1 MMNLD
6 QVRIIDPVLT
16 QLAQGYKN
24 AEGVATFFAPA
35 VSMNVRAGRTLVF
48 GKEAF
53 AAQNFLRAPGT
64 NIQKIQNQFGTRSFS
79 LRQEAI
85 SWEIAEE
92 VASEAKNG
100 AAQIDLR
107 QYAAKDA
114 ANRLMQSWEV
124 QVATIVTDDTQYEPG
139 NVLDLGSYNG
149 GADQF
154 TAPTSDIEVLMDQ
167 AKEQVRSQIGIYP
180 NKMVISPDAFNA
192 LKRNKRIRDFM
203 QRGVLVD
210 EKTLAQ
216 IFGLDEIRVARR
228 LKLNQATG
236 ALENIYSNIAVL
248 FYHPSASTDGFMPA
262 LDANYGNPAFAY
274 TYTLS
279 GYPIATPER
288 FNVDRR
294 VFTGD
299 ILVERSFELVG
310 MGETGHC
317 GSGFVFKNPV
327 GTLAIP

>member
-6 QVRIIDPVLT
+6 QVRVIDPILT

-24 AEGVATFFAPA
+24 AEGVATFFGPA
-35 VSMNVRAGRTLVF
+35 VSMNTRAGRTLVF

-53 AAQNFLRAPGT
+53 AAQSFLRAPGT
-64 NIQKIQNQFGTRSFS
+64 NIQKIQNEFGTRSFA

-92 VASEAKNG
+92 VAAEAKNG
-100 AAQIDLR
+100 AAQLDLR

-124 QVATIVTDDTQYEPG
+124 TVAGAVTDSSAYETA
-139 NVLDLGSYNG
+139 NVFDLATRAS

-154 TAPTSDIEVLMDQ
+154 NQATSDIEVLIDE
-167 AKEQVRSQIGIYP
+167 AKEAVRAQIGTYP

-203 QRGVLVD
+203 PRGVLVN
-210 EKTLAQ
+210 EATLAN

-228 LKLNQATG
+228 IKLNQTTG
-236 ALENIYSNIAVL
+236 ALENIYNNVAVL
-248 FYHPSASTDGFMPA
+248 FYQTSGATDGFAPA
-262 LDANYGNPAFAY
+262 MDANYGNPAFGY
-274 TYTLS
+274 TYTLA

-288 FNVDRR
+288 FNIERR

-310 MGETGHC
+310 MGQNG
-317 GSGFVFKNPV
+317 KV
-327 GTLAIP
+327 GAGAILTNVVA

>member
-6 QVRIIDPVLT
+6 QVRVIDPILT

-24 AEGVATFFAPA
+24 AEGVATFFGPA
-35 VSMNVRAGRTLVF
+35 VSMNTRAGRTLVF

-53 AAQNFLRAPGT
+53 AAQSFLRAPGT
-64 NIQKIQNQFGTRSFS
+64 NIQKIQNEFGTRSFA

-92 VASEAKNG
+92 VAAEAKNG
-100 AAQIDLR
+100 AAQLDLR

-124 QVATIVTDDTQYEPG
+124 TVAGAVTDSTAYETSC
-139 NVLDLGSYNG
+139 VFDLATRAS

-154 TAPTSDIEVLMDQ
+154 NQATSDIEVLIDE
-167 AKEQVRSQIGIYP
+167 AKEAVRAQIGTYP

-203 QRGVLVD
+203 QRGVLVN
-210 EKTLAQ
+210 EATLAN

-228 LKLNQATG
+228 LKLNQSSG
-236 ALENIYSNIAVL
+236 ALENIYNNVAVL
-248 FYHPSASTDGFMPA
+248 FYQPSGATDGFAPA
-262 LDANYGNPAFAY
+262 MDANYGNPAFGY
-274 TYTLS
+274 TYTLA

-288 FNVDRR
+288 FNIERR

-310 MGETGHC
+310 MGENG
-317 GSGFVFKNPV
+317 KV
-327 GTLAIP
+327 GAGAILTNCVA

>member
-6 QVRIIDPVLT
+6 QVRVIDPILT

-24 AEGVATFFAPA
+24 AEGVATFFGPA
-35 VSMNVRAGRTLVF
+35 VSMNTRAGRTLVF

-53 AAQNFLRAPGT
+53 AAQNFLRAPGS
-64 NIQKIQNQFGTRSFS
+64 NIQKIQNEFGTRSFS

-92 VASEAKNG
+92 IAAEAKNG
-100 AAQIDLR
+100 AAQLDLR

-114 ANRLMQSWEV
+114 ANRLMQSWEIT
-124 QVATIVTDDTQYEPG
+124 VASAVTASSAYETSC
-139 NVLDLGSYNG
+139 VFDLATRAS

-154 TAPTSDIEVLMDQ
+154 NQATSDVEVLIDE
-167 AKEQVRSQIGIYP
+167 AKEAVRAQIGTYP

-203 QRGVLVD
+203 QRGVLVN
-210 EKTLAQ
+210 EASLAN

-228 LKLNQATG
+228 LKLNQSTG
-236 ALENIYSNIAVL
+236 ALENIYNNVAVL
-248 FYHPSASTDGFMPA
+248 FYQPSGATDGFAPA
-262 LDANYGNPAFAY
+262 LDANYGNPAFGY
-274 TYTLS
+274 TYTLA

-288 FNVDRR
+288 FNIERR

-310 MGETGHC
+310 MGQNG
-317 GSGFVFKNPV
+317 KV
-327 GTLAIP
+327 GAGAIFTNIVA